1 MELVMARVTGRCDRQ
16 QQHAMC
22 HAICHAICHVLY
34 GAIVTAV
41 PGAAGGLQVDCK
53 YYLHG

>member
-1 MELVMARVTGRCDRQ
+1 MELVMARVTGRCGRQ
-16 QQHAMC
+16 QQHAVC